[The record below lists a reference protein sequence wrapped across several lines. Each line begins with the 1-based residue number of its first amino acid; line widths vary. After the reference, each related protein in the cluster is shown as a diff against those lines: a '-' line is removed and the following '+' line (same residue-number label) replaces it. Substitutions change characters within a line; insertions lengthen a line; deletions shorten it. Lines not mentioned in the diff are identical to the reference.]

1 MNLFP
6 TLGFNPL
13 ERLRQRLGAVLAVA
27 AGSAGCCLC
36 GAFMAFVAAPGQAL
50 QAGRVARL
58 PLADAPAVA
67 AAGPGE
73 ALLVTGI
80 LEGNTPLLAEGPP
93 LVVYAEERWV
103 VTVPGGE
110 DGEGGGEPF
119 GRWQSQAVR
128 VPELSLAVGGEPVR
142 IEATSGARLSG
153 ALHET
158 VVPAA
163 AGLEARDPDGQV
175 LADGSRRYRGAADGD
190 RVTVLGEKGVDGGIV
205 PEHIFA
211 GDRAAFA
218 ESQRQAASGLWYSGL
233 ASIVVSP
240 LVLIGGLIAVLLGR
254 RG

>member
-1 MNLFP
+1 MSLFQAI
-6 TLGFNPL
+6 GFNPL
-13 ERLRQRLGAVLAVA
+13 ARLRERLGAALAVA
-27 AGSAGCCLC
+27 AGSAACCLC
-36 GAFMAFVAAPGQAL
+36 GAFMALVVAPRQAL

-58 PLADAPAVA
+58 PLADAAAVA

-73 ALLVTGI
+73 DLLVTGV

-110 DGEGGGEPF
+110 DGEGSGEPF
-119 GRWQSQAVR
+119 GRWQSQVVR
-128 VPELSLAVGGEPVR
+128 VPALTLAVGGEPVR

-158 VVPAA
+158 VVRAED
-163 AGLEARDPDGQV
+163 GLEARDPDGQV
-175 LADGSRRYRGAADGD
+175 LANGSQRYRGMTDGD
-190 RVTVLGEKGVDGGIV
+190 WVTVLGEKGQEGGVV
-205 PEHIFA
+205 PEHLFA

-233 ASIVVSP
+233 ASMVAAPV
-240 LVLIGGLIAVLLGR
+240 VLIAGLVAVVLWR
-254 RG
+254 RR